1 MHKALTRLRLAHGLA
16 RYQAM
21 ATNFLVLKGLVGK
34 KSGSTT
40 RASVDAVVT
49 QVSARA
55 AAASVHEAHKWMPPH

>member
-1 MHKALTRLRLAHGLA
+1 
-16 RYQAM
+16 M